1 MVWRG
6 QGRLASKT
14 IEAVS
19 AELGAWTL
27 PHGRAVLRPL
37 LVPGVFENRV
47 ERQIP
52 GRRYINSF
60 FFFLSF

>member
-1 MVWRG
+1 MAWRG

-14 IEAVS
+14 IEVVS

-37 LVPGVFENRV
+37 FRTRGV
-47 ERQIP
+47 
-52 GRRYINSF
+52 
-60 FFFLSF
+60 